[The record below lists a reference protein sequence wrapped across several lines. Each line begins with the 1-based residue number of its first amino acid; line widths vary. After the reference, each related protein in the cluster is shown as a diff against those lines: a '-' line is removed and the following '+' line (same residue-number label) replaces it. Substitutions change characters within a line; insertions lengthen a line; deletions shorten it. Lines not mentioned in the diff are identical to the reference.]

1 MSIQIEK
8 EIKTMLSQNDFNRLQ
23 SFFSLNS
30 IEPIKQVNIYFD
42 TLDQQLKK
50 KKAAFRLRLFD
61 NTSEWTIKQTQSELT
76 AIEITKENDQRLDE
90 NIKLSKDILGSEI
103 SAFFEKEA
111 IDIDQLEKT
120 IQLTTLRW
128 NIEVDDGLLALDQ
141 STYYDQVDYELE
153 LETSNLVEGQIYLD
167 KLLKQLDIPF
177 QKADKKIAR
186 ASKHAQ
192 NR

>member
-90 NIKLSKDILGSEI
+90 NIKLSKDILGCEI
-103 SAFFEKEA
+103 CAFFEKEA

-167 KLLKQLDIPF
+167 KLLKQLQIPF

>member
-1 MSIQIEK
+1 
-8 EIKTMLSQNDFNRLQ
+8 MLSQNDFNRLQ